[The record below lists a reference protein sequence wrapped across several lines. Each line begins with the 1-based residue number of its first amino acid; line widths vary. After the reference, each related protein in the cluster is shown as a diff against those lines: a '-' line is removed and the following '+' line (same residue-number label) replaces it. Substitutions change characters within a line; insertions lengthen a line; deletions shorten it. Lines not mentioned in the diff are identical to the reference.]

1 MLNMLN
7 VCRCFS
13 SIFSNQLITSV
24 VFLHLLSC
32 RFSHKQILILSNI
45 DLVILTISFLVGF
58 INLVVGWLAKF
69 SLWSFKVIRQLL
81 VPVISILSDMLA
93 RFAYVIPSLF
103 IISPILLVAFLYVYI
118 IYIYIYI
125 YVYIYIYI
133 YISINKYIY
142 KRYFQ

>member
-1 MLNMLN
+1 MLNMVN

-69 SLWSFKVIRQLL
+69 SLWSFQVIRHLL

-125 YVYIYIYI
+125 YMYIYVYIHIYIYI
-133 YISINKYIY
+133 
-142 KRYFQ
+142 